1 MGGPALPGLPPD
13 RRDFRRQEAFYRRL
27 LAFYPP
33 GFRKRFGSDMVQVF
47 RSRLAEERAGGT
59 RGVVP
64 FWLWILA
71 DLMRSSAR
79 ERLEAIEGFRMG
91 GGAISGGGSG
101 MFRFVIRRVLISLPV
116 LLLASIIVFLVIRT
130 SFDPFAGLALN
141 PRVRPGDIAR
151 LKHELGLDRPLA
163 VQYWKWLSHFVQG
176 DWGRSLFSN
185 RAVFPEVRKALANTL
200 VLGLIATAFSL
211 LVGVGI
217 GMYSA
222 LRQYSWFDT
231 VATGGAFFGLSIPNF
246 WFALLL
252 QLFFG
257 LYLTQWLHLTQPI
270 FFTAGLTKPGA
281 QGFDLLDRARHLALP
296 VLVLA
301 VQEIAVYSRYMRTS
315 MLEVLHSD
323 YLRTARAKGLSER
336 RVIARHAVR
345 NSLIPLTTVASL
357 SIGALAGGLIIT
369 EAIFEYP
376 GMGRL
381 FIQAMALGDYL
392 VVLPWLM
399 VAVTF
404 VIAANLVADI
414 LYAVLDP
421 RIRYA

>member
-1 MGGPALPGLPPD
+1 MGTRRSPAPPSD
-13 RRDFRRQEAFYRRL
+13 GAEIERQVRVYRSLFRLYPQGFRR
-27 LAFYPP
+27 
-33 GFRKRFGSDMVQVF
+33 RFGPEMAQVF
-47 RSRLAEERAGGT
+47 RARLREARVGGAT
-59 RGVVP
+59 RVAML
-64 FWLWILA
+64 WLWIVV
-71 DLMRSSAR
+71 DLVGSSAR
-79 ERLEAIEGFRMG
+79 ERLESIRGVRFGGRMRG
-91 GGAISGGGSG
+91 GGAG
-101 MFRFVIRRVLISLPV
+101 MFRYVIRRVVISLPV
-116 LLLASIIVFLVIRT
+116 LLIASVVVFLVIRT
-130 SFDPFAGLALN
+130 TIDPFAGLALN
-141 PRVRPGDIAR
+141 PRVSPKNIQDLQR
-151 LKHELGLDRPLA
+151 LYGLDRPLY

-185 RAVFPEVRKALANTL
+185 RPVCPDIRDALANTL
-200 VLGLIATAFSL
+200 VLGLIATTFSL
-211 LVGVGI
+211 LVGMAI
-217 GMYSA
+217 GLYSA
-222 LRQYSWFDT
+222 LRQYSLFDT
-231 VATGGAFFGLSIPNF
+231 IATGGAFFGLSIPNF

-252 QLFFG
+252 QIFFG
-257 LYLTQWLHLTQPI
+257 LYLTQWLHLSTPI
-270 FFTAGLTKPGA
+270 FYTAGLYTPGA
-281 QGFDLLDRARHLALP
+281 HGFDLIDRARHLVLP

-301 VQEIAVYSRYMRTS
+301 VQEIAVYSRYVRTS

-323 YLRTARAKGLSER
+323 YLRTARAKGLTER

-381 FIQAMALGDYL
+381 FVDAMRLGDYL
-392 VVLPWLM
+392 IVLPWLM

-404 VIAANLVADI
+404 VILANLVADI